1 MFFTTVTNT
10 NVTVFGN
17 VQGCVV
23 KSVVKGLAPAT
34 SHLMART
41 RLAMHAS
48 LRRCRSLADLR
59 WLAAVARDAARLAE
73 ACRLAITGLALCPQP
88 VLSRRQS
95 ASVRG

>member
-23 KSVVKGLAPAT
+23 TSVKGFAPAM
-34 SHLMART
+34 SHLTART
-41 RLAMHAS
+41 RLALHAS

-59 WLAAVARDAARLAE
+59 WLPDAARDAARLVE

-88 VLSRRQS
+88 VLSRRQQ
-95 ASVRG
+95 ASVRD